1 MKNEKHTLAAAA
13 FLITSTLAAPLSA
26 LSLAEQAEAFATCAG
41 RYSAMATRQSA
52 THNPDSD
59 ATRQLQSSFESL
71 LEATLPHA
79 AEAGIDPRRARSWQA
94 SGWSEMAHLMR
105 LQQRST
111 DATHADRATRD
122 MHRRLSTCRQL
133 IL

>member
-1 MKNEKHTLAAAA
+1 MTNEKHTLAAAA
-13 FLITSTLAAPLSA
+13 FLITSTLAAPSNA

-59 ATRQLQSSFESL
+59 ATRALQSSFESL
-71 LEATLPHA
+71 LEAMLPHA

-94 SGWSEMAHLMR
+94 SGWSEMAQLMR
-105 LQQRST
+105 LQQRSA
-111 DATHADRATRD
+111 DATHADRASRD